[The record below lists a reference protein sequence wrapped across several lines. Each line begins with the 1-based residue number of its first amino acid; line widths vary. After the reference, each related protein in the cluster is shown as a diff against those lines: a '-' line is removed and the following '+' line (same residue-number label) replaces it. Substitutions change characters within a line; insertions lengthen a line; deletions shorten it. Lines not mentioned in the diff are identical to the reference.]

1 MYSVEY
7 SFWELEKCICEVLS
21 IVWGIRKM
29 YMCSVKYSLKEL
41 DNTYFIKESI
51 VWRIRKRHIV
61 YVVKYSVKNM

>member
-1 MYSVEY
+1 
-7 SFWELEKCICEVLS
+7 
-21 IVWGIRKM
+21 M